1 MGVLEEREQFVGLV
15 WVKFH
20 IHSTTTR
27 NEIIKLCEYC
37 CLLYFSSL
45 KLPNVVTWACWL
57 CASSSFLRFMSSFLS
72 SFGAFSTSHKTYSV
86 YKHAEGGK
94 KNTLSPQQALLW
106 TQGHAGQAL
115 EVVGSMHYFSGRD
128 VSLVKEPNEK
138 RKNNRCF
145 MHASSAERRDVPVLF
160 ACKCCPVPSE
170 MAVPL
175 VLPCSCQ
182 ESQELRKP
190 PPAKV
195 VFSWISMAKGL
206 QSMLPHIK
214 LWKMVGSLK

>member
-1 MGVLEEREQFVGLV
+1 
-15 WVKFH
+15 
-20 IHSTTTR
+20 
-27 NEIIKLCEYC
+27 
-37 CLLYFSSL
+37 
-45 KLPNVVTWACWL
+45 
-57 CASSSFLRFMSSFLS
+57 MSSFLS